1 MFLRIN
7 ILLDY
12 EIVLFYIKITNR
24 LIFNMARSKKHFNFC
39 YILTGTPYAIFNK
52 KKWIIKTLLPIKYLY
67 VGLTQSF
74 DHIFAASC
82 TIRFV
87 CYIIL
92 RRNNLCRLYKYY
104 ISIVG
109 NYHVK
114 NQIFLNIFQPF
125 FKHLL

>member
-12 EIVLFYIKITNR
+12 EIVLFYIKITNS

-67 VGLTQSF
+67 IGLTQRF
-74 DHIFAASC
+74 DYVFTASC
-82 TIRFV
+82 TIVISFKKEQLMPLV
-87 CYIIL
+87 KILYI
-92 RRNNLCRLYKYY
+92 N
-104 ISIVG
+104 
-109 NYHVK
+109 H
-114 NQIFLNIFQPF
+114 
-125 FKHLL
+125 